1 MPAAPAR
8 DAARRPS
15 TTSSGPPTCCRA
27 VARLPERWP
36 PCRSVARVPEVPVAG
51 DEGSRRP
58 PAQLA
63 PASGGR
69 PPRSGCRRWPA
80 RPRPRPAGC
89 CPAPRRPGELLIPRR
104 RVPRARGPR
113 RGRTVRRAT
122 RRRARFLGPARG
134 LARGG
139 RAQGPT
145 RGGGRR
151 VCHGIDN
158 GAVVIEPHAPRLGC
172 RRWTSSSRRSERTT
186 SGRAGARLGGA
197 CGTGISS
204 LLQVRRP
211 PGNRPLGDVVDLLG
225 RVDRAARRP
234 RGLLDDRLVQGGANP
249 ERGRAAAAQEPARGD
264 EVFFQTVAD
273 RNDLDACGRV
283 LEPED
288 VRASFDPRVQP
299 VYGRLEQ
306 RRPLAARE
314 GTRSRPT
321 GDLASL
327 IEEGSRLPCRPRP
340 TGVPPWEGGRRR
352 PSRVR

>member
-1 MPAAPAR
+1 MTSTCYWPKFAAFARQQGNSSRLAPRLAAGQVPSSPPSDEFGDRGQLRGLAGAPRVPAAPAR

-58 PAQLA
+58 PAQPA

-69 PPRSGCRRWPA
+69 PPRSGCRRWPV

-122 RRRARFLGPARG
+122 RRRARFRGPARG

-151 VCHGIDN
+151 VRQGRPAGHA
-158 GAVVIEPHAPRLGC
+158 AVPGGGTHRPAA
-172 RRWTSSSRRSERTT
+172 
-186 SGRAGARLGGA
+186 AGVR
-197 CGTGISS
+197 
-204 LLQVRRP
+204 VRRTWP
-211 PGNRPLGDVVDLLG
+211 P
-225 RVDRAARRP
+225 
-234 RGLLDDRLVQGGANP
+234 
-249 ERGRAAAAQEPARGD
+249 
-264 EVFFQTVAD
+264 
-273 RNDLDACGRV
+273 
-283 LEPED
+283 
-288 VRASFDPRVQP
+288 S
-299 VYGRLEQ
+299 
-306 RRPLAARE
+306 
-314 GTRSRPT
+314 
-321 GDLASL
+321 
-327 IEEGSRLPCRPRP
+327 
-340 TGVPPWEGGRRR
+340 
-352 PSRVR
+352 